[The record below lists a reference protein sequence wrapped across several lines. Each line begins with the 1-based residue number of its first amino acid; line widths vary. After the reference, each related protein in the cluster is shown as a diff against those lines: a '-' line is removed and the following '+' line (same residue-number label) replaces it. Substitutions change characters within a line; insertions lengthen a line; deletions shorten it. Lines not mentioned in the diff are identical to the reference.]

1 MMKQYNFPNRT
12 VLPIIILTGKRDT
25 VMSKAKLI
33 KDVNKS
39 FYQNIAL
46 NTMLYRRYHQLT
58 QNDLAEMAGISKSFL
73 AAIESPG
80 NIKPCSLET
89 LFDIARALHCDPGQL
104 LASPDT
110 TQKVISSYPYLL
122 SQ

>member
-1 MMKQYNFPNRT
+1 
-12 VLPIIILTGKRDT
+12 
-25 VMSKAKLI
+25 MSKAKLI

-46 NTMLYRRYHQLT
+46 NTMLYRRYQRLT